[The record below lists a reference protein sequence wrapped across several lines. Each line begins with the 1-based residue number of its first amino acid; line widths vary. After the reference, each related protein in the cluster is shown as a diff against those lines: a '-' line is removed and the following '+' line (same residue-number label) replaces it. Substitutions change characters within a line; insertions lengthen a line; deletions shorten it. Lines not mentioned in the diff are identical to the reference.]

1 MIKGKTNSG
10 IKFELDERIKNDA
23 RVLYMLVQIQ
33 DDKLNAER
41 KGVLVFE
48 MLKLIFGSSESVMA
62 FMDEVAQKNDNI
74 CSIEVLLKELNE
86 IFEALGAK
94 NS

>member
-10 IKFELDERIKNDA
+10 IKFELDERVKDDA

-33 DDKLNAER
+33 NDSVSAER

-48 MLKLIFGSSESVMA
+48 MLKLVFGSDDGVMT
-62 FMDEVAQKNDNI
+62 FMNEVAQKNDGI
-74 CSIEVLLKELNE
+74 CSTGVLLKELNE

-94 NS
+94 N

>member
-10 IKFELDERIKNDA
+10 IKFELDERVKDDA

-33 DDKLNAER
+33 NDSVPAER

-48 MLKLIFGSSESVMA
+48 MLKLVFGSDDGVMT
-62 FMDEVAQKNDNI
+62 FMNEVAQKNDGI
-74 CSIEVLLKELNE
+74 CSTEVLLKELNE

>member
-10 IKFELDERIKNDA
+10 IKFELDEHIKDDA

-33 DDKLNAER
+33 SDKVTVER
-41 KGVLVFE
+41 KGVLVFD
-48 MLKLIFGSSESVMA
+48 MLNLIFGSDEGVMT
-62 FMDEVAQKNDNI
+62 FMDEVAQRNDGI
-74 CSIEVLLKELNE
+74 CSTEVLLKELNE
-86 IFEALGAK
+86 IFDALGAK

>member
-10 IKFELDERIKNDA
+10 IKFELDERVKDDA
-23 RVLYMLVQIQ
+23 RVLYMLVQIRN
-33 DDKLNAER
+33 DSVPAER

-48 MLKLIFGSSESVMA
+48 MLKLVFGSDDSVMT
-62 FMDEVAQKNDNI
+62 FMNEVAQKNDGI
-74 CSIEVLLKELNE
+74 CSTEVLLKELNE

>member
-10 IKFELDERIKNDA
+10 IKFELDERIKDDA

-33 DDKLNAER
+33 SDKVTAER
-41 KGVLVFE
+41 KGVLVFD
-48 MLKLIFGSSESVMA
+48 MLNLIFGSDEGVMT
-62 FMDEVAQKNDNI
+62 FMDEVAQKNDGI
-74 CSIEVLLKELNE
+74 CSTEVLLKELNE
-86 IFEALGAK
+86 IFDALGAK